1 MSLKNRN
8 RIQAVLDLA
17 TAADFAE
24 GKAWYSRALI
34 AAQRLAG
41 DYDITVKTAAG
52 VITALSPRNK
62 WDRNLLDAEKIISV
76 YVSAGADEALN
87 VKVCTFTA
95 NKKKAIAILKSEGVH
110 TEDILYILKGP
121 KMIEFYSCII
131 GLNDVCID
139 GHAYSIWLGE
149 RVALKDTPA
158 IGVKLR
164 REIKEDYI
172 KVAAKNNLASYELQA
187 ITWVC
192 WRRLHGVA

>member
-17 TAADFAE
+17 TAADYAE
-24 GKAWYSRALI
+24 GKAWYARALT
-34 AAQRLAG
+34 AAQRLTE

-95 NKKKAIAILKSEGVH
+95 NKKKAIAILKSEGIH

-121 KMIEFYSCII
+121 KMIEFYSCIV

-149 RVALKDTPA
+149 RVALQDVPA

>member
-17 TAADFAE
+17 TAADYAE
-24 GKAWYSRALI
+24 GKAWYARALT
-34 AAQRLAG
+34 AAQRLAA
-41 DYDITVKTAAG
+41 DYGVTTKTAAA

-76 YVSAGADEALN
+76 YVSAGANEALN

-95 NKKKAIAILKSEGVH
+95 NKKKAIAILKSEGFH
-110 TEDILYILKGP
+110 AEDIFYALKGP
-121 KMIEFYSCII
+121 KMIEFYSCIM

-149 RVALKDTPA
+149 RVSLQNVPS